1 MGKIQVAGIPPVG
14 SVAPD
19 FTLQSTS
26 GKPVTLSSFRGKQNV
41 LLAFFPFAFTSTCTA
56 ELCEFSTDYSQFTGA
71 DTVVLP
77 ISCDF
82 VPALKAFKAKEQMT
96 VDLLGD
102 VRREVSRAYGVLLE
116 EAYRVGEGHL
126 TVAMMVAVGLA
137 IGRHAFE
144 LRLRGV
150 FELRFESRSEVFS
163 GIQQAFKGDSAR
175 GWTVVEKHCD
185 GDAGVEADEVRPS
198 GID

>member
-1 MGKIQVAGIPPVG
+1 MAFTATFPAIG
-14 SVAPD
+14 SMAPD
-19 FTLQSTS
+19 FTLTNDQR
-26 GKPVTLSSFRGKQNV
+26 KPVTLSSFRGKKNV
-41 LLAFFPFAFTSTCTA
+41 VLAFFPWAFTSTCTA

-116 EAYRVGEGHL
+116 EAY
-126 TVAMMVAVGLA
+126 A
-137 IGRHAFE
+137 
-144 LRLRGV
+144 
-150 FELRFESRSEVFS
+150 
-163 GIQQAFKGDSAR
+163 SAR
-175 GWTVVEKHCD
+175 
-185 GDAGVEADEVRPS
+185 A
-198 GID
+198 